1 MTRKTKTAS
10 QEAQTQSPQPAAK
23 ISKLDQI
30 IALLRRPQGATIEAM
45 MLATGWQAHSVRGAL
60 AGSLK
65 KKAGL
70 TIVSDKVDGLR
81 TYRIAPDTGA

>member
-1 MTRKTKTAS
+1 MTRKTKTDS
-10 QEAQTQSPQPAAK
+10 PEAQTQSPQPAAK

-81 TYRIAPDTGA
+81 TYRIAPETGA